1 MCVLHS
7 VYKCRFIWSERWSLL
22 EKALGQCWHWKG
34 FAPVCFRICL
44 VSSSERANLQL
55 HPSQEQW
62 YGFSPKE
69 FGEKNSITY
78 SIHCVVNNICNL
90 VTIWSFLTYLY
101 EFACEP
107 SNESFLYIPYCNQG
121 ICIYAFFYVHLM
133 TVSLSYLAQHLAYY
147 LNHLQLPKGRKV
159 YKYCL
164 KNKLCI

>member
-69 FGEKNSITY
+69 FGENNSITY
-78 SIHCVVNNICNL
+78 SIHCVANTFCNSYMQSCNYL
-90 VTIWSFLTYLY
+90 VFFNLPVWVRMWAFKWELFVYTLLQSRYLHLCVLLCSFDDGIAIVFGTASGLLFKPFTIT
-101 EFACEP
+101 
-107 SNESFLYIPYCNQG
+107 
-121 ICIYAFFYVHLM
+121 
-133 TVSLSYLAQHLAYY
+133 
-147 LNHLQLPKGRKV
+147 
-159 YKYCL
+159 
-164 KNKLCI
+164 